1 MDVNNNSD
9 AVNNQNNSENSNS
22 YNAENSSQSAQSYVN
37 QQSDVYN
44 QPQYDQAQYQQ
55 DQYQQDQ
62 YQQSQ
67 YQQDK
72 YQQNQ
77 YQQDQYQQSQYQ
89 PTQQQYVQPQYAQSQ
104 QTYAQQS
111 QYAQAQYGQPQY
123 GQQQYAQPQYAQP
136 QPQYGS
142 QYGSPQYGSPQGYA
156 QMQNGNPQCYA
167 QSQYGGNHYGGNQYG
182 GPQYGGTQ
190 YGGPGMP
197 QYGAPRGY
205 AQSSLYNRFNDH
217 EKLVNTFCSQWNEKE
232 IGLVIILSIA
242 VAISTYLVMITKFP
256 NWVYINS
263 LIINCVYISYPLV
276 PLAVVLGFAQ
286 VARKNN
292 FVIVPSI
299 VWFIV
304 RTIYYI
310 WLQYYYNMKYF
321 IFYIISTLV
330 FIILLEVF
338 QRQFVVRKRSNI
350 GGSILG
356 VLIST
361 FAYVIIMLIFDIISG
376 SSISYFYLEEFA
388 YTFITLSILPIIL
401 AAILR
406 AFGLAKFLNPKRE
419 EMNM

>member
-9 AVNNQNNSENSNS
+9 AVNNQTNSENSNS
-22 YNAENSSQSAQSYVN
+22 YNAENSSQNAQSYVN

-44 QPQYDQAQYQQ
+44 QPQYDQSQYQQ
-55 DQYQQDQ
+55 NQ

-67 YQQDK
+67 YQQDQ

-77 YQQDQYQQSQYQ
+77 YQ
-89 PTQQQYVQPQYAQSQ
+89 PTQP
-104 QTYAQQS
+104 
-111 QYAQAQYGQPQY
+111 
-123 GQQQYAQPQYAQP
+123 QQYAQPQYAQQQYAQSQQTYSQQP
-136 QPQYGS
+136 QYSQTQYGQPQYAQPQQQYAQPQYGS
-142 QYGSPQYGSPQGYA
+142 QYGAPQYGSPKGYA
-156 QMQNGNPQCYA
+156 QMQNGNPQGYA
-167 QSQYGGNHYGGNQYG
+167 QSQYGVNQYG
-182 GPQYGGTQ
+182 VNQ

-205 AQSSLYNRFNDH
+205 AQSSLYNRFNEH

-232 IGLVIILSIA
+232 IGLVIILSIS

>member
-55 DQYQQDQ
+55 DQYQQ
-62 YQQSQ
+62 
-67 YQQDK
+67 
-72 YQQNQ
+72 NQ
-77 YQQDQYQQSQYQ
+77 YQQDQYQQNQYQ
-89 PTQQQYVQPQYAQSQ
+89 PTQPQQYAQPQYAQQQYAQQQYAQPQ

-111 QYAQAQYGQPQY
+111 QYSQAQYGQPQY
-123 GQQQYAQPQYAQP
+123 AQPQQQYAQPQY
-136 QPQYGS
+136 GS
-142 QYGSPQYGSPQGYA
+142 QYGAPQYGSPQGYA
-156 QMQNGNPQCYA
+156 Q
-167 QSQYGGNHYGGNQYG
+167 SQYGVNQYG
-182 GPQYGGTQ
+182 GPS
-190 YGGPGMP
+190 MP

-205 AQSSLYNRFNDH
+205 AQSSLYNRFNEH

-242 VAISTYLVMITKFP
+242 VAISTYLILNHPIQTFG
-256 NWVYINS
+256 YGYS
-263 LIINCVYISYPLV
+263 LSTAWLYFAYNLI

-292 FVIVPSI
+292 FVIISSI

-304 RTIYYI
+304 QAIYHI
-310 WLQYYYNMKYF
+310 WNHNYFDIKYF
-321 IFYIISTLV
+321 IFYMISILV

>member
-67 YQQDK
+67 YQQD
-72 YQQNQ
+72 Q
-77 YQQDQYQQSQYQ
+77 YQKNQYQ
-89 PTQQQYVQPQYAQSQ
+89 PTQPQYAQSQ
-104 QTYAQQS
+104 QTYAQQP
-111 QYAQAQYGQPQY
+111 QYSQAQYGQPQY

-182 GPQYGGTQ
+182 GNQYGGPQYGM
-190 YGGPGMP
+190 PGMP

-205 AQSSLYNRFNDH
+205 AQSSLYNRFNEH

-242 VAISTYLVMITKFP
+242 VAIGAYLILDHPIQTFGYGYSLSTAWLYFAY
-256 NWVYINS
+256 N
-263 LIINCVYISYPLV
+263 LIPFS
-276 PLAVVLGFAQ
+276 VVLGFAQ

-292 FVIVPSI
+292 FVIIPSI

-304 RTIYYI
+304 QTIYYI
-310 WLQYYYNMKYF
+310 WNHNYF
-321 IFYIISTLV
+321 DIMHFILYLIATLV

-376 SSISYFYLEEFA
+376 SSISYFYLEHFA

>member
-55 DQYQQDQ
+55 DQYQQNQ

-67 YQQDK
+67 YLQDQ

-89 PTQQQYVQPQYAQSQ
+89 PTQQQYAQPQYAQSQ
-104 QTYAQQS
+104 QTYAQP
-111 QYAQAQYGQPQY
+111 QYSQAQYGQP
-123 GQQQYAQPQYAQP
+123 QYAQPQYAQP
-136 QPQYGS
+136 QQQYGS
-142 QYGSPQYGSPQGYA
+142 QYGAPQYGSPQGYA
-156 QMQNGNPQCYA
+156 QMQNGNLQGYA
-167 QSQYGGNHYGGNQYG
+167 QSQYGGNQYGVNQYG
-182 GPQYGGTQ
+182 GQQYGM
-190 YGGPGMP
+190 PGMP

-205 AQSSLYNRFNDH
+205 AQSSLYNRFNER
-217 EKLVNTFCSQWNEKE
+217 EKLVNSFCSQWNEKE

-242 VAISTYLVMITKFP
+242 VAISTYLILEHPIQTFG
-256 NWVYINS
+256 YGYS
-263 LIINCVYISYPLV
+263 LSTAWLYFAYNLI

-292 FVIVPSI
+292 FVIISSI

-304 RTIYYI
+304 QTIYSI
-310 WLQYYYNMKYF
+310 WLHYYFDIRHF
-321 IFYIISTLV
+321 IFYLIATLV

-361 FAYVIIMLIFDIISG
+361 FVYVIIIFIVDIISG
-376 SSISYFYLEEFA
+376 SSISYFYLEQFA

>member
-55 DQYQQDQ
+55 DQYQQ
-62 YQQSQ
+62 
-67 YQQDK
+67 
-72 YQQNQ
+72 N
-77 YQQDQYQQSQYQ
+77 QYQ
-89 PTQQQYVQPQYAQSQ
+89 PTQPQYAQSQ
-104 QTYAQQS
+104 QTYAQQP
-111 QYAQAQYGQPQY
+111 QYSQAQYGQPQY

-182 GPQYGGTQ
+182 GNQYGGPQYGM
-190 YGGPGMP
+190 PGMP

-205 AQSSLYNRFNDH
+205 AQSSLYNRFNEH

-242 VAISTYLVMITKFP
+242 VAIGAYLILDHPIQTFGYGYSLSTAWLYFAY
-256 NWVYINS
+256 N
-263 LIINCVYISYPLV
+263 LIPFS
-276 PLAVVLGFAQ
+276 VVLGFAQ

-292 FVIVPSI
+292 FVIIPSI

-304 RTIYYI
+304 QTIYYI
-310 WLQYYYNMKYF
+310 WNHNYF
-321 IFYIISTLV
+321 DIMHFILYLIATLV

-376 SSISYFYLEEFA
+376 SSISYFYLEHFA

>member
-67 YQQDK
+67 YQQDQ

-77 YQQDQYQQSQYQ
+77 YQ
-89 PTQQQYVQPQYAQSQ
+89 PTQPQYAQSQ
-104 QTYAQQS
+104 QTYAQQP
-111 QYAQAQYGQPQY
+111 QYSQAQYGQPQY

-167 QSQYGGNHYGGNQYG
+167 QSQYGGNHYGVNQYGVNQYG
-182 GPQYGGTQ
+182 GPQ

-197 QYGAPRGY
+197 QYGAPIGY
-205 AQSSLYNRFNDH
+205 AQSSLYNRFNEH

-242 VAISTYLVMITKFP
+242 VAISTYLVMITPPPRFG
-256 NWVYINS
+256 YEYS
-263 LIINCVYISYPLV
+263 LIIDCFYIAYPLV

>member
-9 AVNNQNNSENSNS
+9 AVNNQTNSENSNS
-22 YNAENSSQSAQSYVN
+22 YNAENSSQNAQSYVN

-44 QPQYDQAQYQQ
+44 QPQYDQ
-55 DQYQQDQ
+55 
-62 YQQSQ
+62 SQ
-67 YQQDK
+67 

-77 YQQDQYQQSQYQ
+77 YQQDQYQQNQYQ
-89 PTQQQYVQPQYAQSQ
+89 PTQP
-104 QTYAQQS
+104 
-111 QYAQAQYGQPQY
+111 
-123 GQQQYAQPQYAQP
+123 QQYAQPQYAQQQYAQQQYAQP
-136 QPQYGS
+136 QQTYVQQSQYSQTQYGQPQYAQPQQQYAQPQYGS
-142 QYGSPQYGSPQGYA
+142 QYGAPQYGSPQGYA
-156 QMQNGNPQCYA
+156 QMQNGNPQGYA
-167 QSQYGGNHYGGNQYG
+167 QSQYGVNQYG
-182 GPQYGGTQ
+182 GPQYGGPQ

-205 AQSSLYNRFNDH
+205 AQSSLYNRFNER
-217 EKLVNTFCSQWNEKE
+217 EKLLNSFCSQWNEKE
-232 IGLVIILSIA
+232 IGSVIILSIA
-242 VAISTYLVMITKFP
+242 VAIGTYLILDHPIQTFG
-256 NWVYINS
+256 YGYS
-263 LIINCVYISYPLV
+263 LSTAWLYFAYNLI

-292 FVIVPSI
+292 FVIISSI

-304 RTIYYI
+304 QAIYHI
-310 WLQYYYNMKYF
+310 WNHNYFDIKYF
-321 IFYIISTLV
+321 IFYMISILV

-406 AFGLAKFLNPKRE
+406 EFGLAKFLNPKRE

>member
-9 AVNNQNNSENSNS
+9 AVNNQTNSENSNS
-22 YNAENSSQSAQSYVN
+22 YNAENSSQNAQSYVN

-44 QPQYDQAQYQQ
+44 QPQYDQSQYQQNQYQQSQYQQ

-62 YQQSQ
+62 YQQ
-67 YQQDK
+67 
-72 YQQNQ
+72 N
-77 YQQDQYQQSQYQ
+77 QYQ
-89 PTQQQYVQPQYAQSQ
+89 PTQP
-104 QTYAQQS
+104 
-111 QYAQAQYGQPQY
+111 
-123 GQQQYAQPQYAQP
+123 QQYAQPQYAQQQYAQSQQTYSQQP
-136 QPQYGS
+136 QYSQTQYGQPQYAQPQQQYAQPQYGS
-142 QYGSPQYGSPQGYA
+142 QYGAPQYGSPKGYA
-156 QMQNGNPQCYA
+156 QMQNGNPQGYA
-167 QSQYGGNHYGGNQYG
+167 QSQYGVNQYG
-182 GPQYGGTQ
+182 VNQ

-205 AQSSLYNRFNDH
+205 AQSSLYNRFNEH

-232 IGLVIILSIA
+232 IGLVIILSIS

>member
-9 AVNNQNNSENSNS
+9 AVNNQTNSENSNS
-22 YNAENSSQSAQSYVN
+22 YNAENSSQNAQSYVN

-44 QPQYDQAQYQQ
+44 QPQYDQ
-55 DQYQQDQ
+55 
-62 YQQSQ
+62 SQ
-67 YQQDK
+67 

-77 YQQDQYQQSQYQ
+77 YQQDQYQQNQYQ
-89 PTQQQYVQPQYAQSQ
+89 PTQPQQYAQPQYAQQQYAQQQYAQPQ

-111 QYAQAQYGQPQY
+111 QYSQAQYGQTQY
-123 GQQQYAQPQYAQP
+123 GQPQQQYAQPQY
-136 QPQYGS
+136 GS
-142 QYGSPQYGSPQGYA
+142 QYGAPQYGSPQGYA
-156 QMQNGNPQCYA
+156 QMQNGNPQGYA
-167 QSQYGGNHYGGNQYG
+167 QSQYGGNQYG
-182 GPQYGGTQ
+182 GPQYGGPQ
-190 YGGPGMP
+190 YGMPGMP
-197 QYGAPRGY
+197 QYGGAPRGY
-205 AQSSLYNRFNDH
+205 AQSSLYNRFNER
-217 EKLVNTFCSQWNEKE
+217 EKLLNSFCSQWNEKE
-232 IGLVIILSIA
+232 IGSVIILSIA
-242 VAISTYLVMITKFP
+242 VAISTYLVMITP
-256 NWVYINS
+256 PPSLGYEYR
-263 LIINCVYISYPLV
+263 LIIDCFYIAYPLI

-292 FVIVPSI
+292 FVIISSI
-299 VWFIV
+299 VWLIV
-304 RTIYYI
+304 QAICRI
-310 WLQYYYNMKYF
+310 WNHNYFDIKYF
-321 IFYIISTLV
+321 IFYIISTFV

-361 FAYVIIMLIFDIISG
+361 FVYVIIMLIFDFISG
-376 SSISYFYLEEFA
+376 LFFSYVYLEYFA

>member
-9 AVNNQNNSENSNS
+9 AVNNQTNSENSNS
-22 YNAENSSQSAQSYVN
+22 YNAENSSQNAQSYVN

-44 QPQYDQAQYQQ
+44 QPQYDQ
-55 DQYQQDQ
+55 
-62 YQQSQ
+62 SQ
-67 YQQDK
+67 

-77 YQQDQYQQSQYQ
+77 YQQDQYQQNQYQ
-89 PTQQQYVQPQYAQSQ
+89 PTQP
-104 QTYAQQS
+104 
-111 QYAQAQYGQPQY
+111 
-123 GQQQYAQPQYAQP
+123 QQYAQPQYAQQQYAQSQQTYSQQP
-136 QPQYGS
+136 QYSQTQYGQPQYAQPQQQYAQPQYGS
-142 QYGSPQYGSPQGYA
+142 QYGAPQYGSPKGYA
-156 QMQNGNPQCYA
+156 QMQNGNPQGYA
-167 QSQYGGNHYGGNQYG
+167 QSQYGVNQYG
-182 GPQYGGTQ
+182 VNQ

-205 AQSSLYNRFNDH
+205 AQSSLYNRFNEH

-232 IGLVIILSIA
+232 IGLVIILSIS

>member
-9 AVNNQNNSENSNS
+9 AVNNQTNSENSNS
-22 YNAENSSQSAQSYVN
+22 YNAENSSQNAQSYVN

-44 QPQYDQAQYQQ
+44 QPQYDQSQYQQNQYQQSQYQQ

-62 YQQSQ
+62 YQQ
-67 YQQDK
+67 
-72 YQQNQ
+72 N
-77 YQQDQYQQSQYQ
+77 QYQ
-89 PTQQQYVQPQYAQSQ
+89 PTQP
-104 QTYAQQS
+104 
-111 QYAQAQYGQPQY
+111 
-123 GQQQYAQPQYAQP
+123 QQYAQPQYAQQQYAQP
-136 QPQYGS
+136 QQTYSQQPQYSQTQYGQPQYAQPQQQYAQPQYGS
-142 QYGSPQYGSPQGYA
+142 QYGAPQYGSPKGYA
-156 QMQNGNPQCYA
+156 QMQNGNPQGYA
-167 QSQYGGNHYGGNQYG
+167 QSQYGVNQYG
-182 GPQYGGTQ
+182 VNQ

-205 AQSSLYNRFNDH
+205 AQSSLYNRFNEH

-242 VAISTYLVMITKFP
+242 VAIGAYLILDHPIQTFGYGYSLSTAWLYFAY
-256 NWVYINS
+256 N
-263 LIINCVYISYPLV
+263 LIPFS
-276 PLAVVLGFAQ
+276 VVLGFAQ

-292 FVIVPSI
+292 FVIIPSI

-304 RTIYYI
+304 QTIYYI
-310 WLQYYYNMKYF
+310 WNHNYF
-321 IFYIISTLV
+321 DIMHFILYLIATLV

-376 SSISYFYLEEFA
+376 SSISYFYLEHFA

>member
-44 QPQYDQAQYQQ
+44 QPQYDQSQYQQ

-67 YQQDK
+67 YQQSQ

-77 YQQDQYQQSQYQ
+77 YQ
-89 PTQQQYVQPQYAQSQ
+89 PTQPQYAQSQ

-123 GQQQYAQPQYAQP
+123 APQQYAQSQYGQQQYGQQQYAQPQQ
-136 QPQYGS
+136 QYGS
-142 QYGSPQYGSPQGYA
+142 QYGAPQYGSPQGYA
-156 QMQNGNPQCYA
+156 QMQNGNPQGYA
-167 QSQYGGNHYGGNQYG
+167 QSQYGGNQYG
-182 GPQYGGTQ
+182 GPQYGGPQ

-205 AQSSLYNRFNDH
+205 AQSSLYNRFNEH

-242 VAISTYLVMITKFP
+242 VAIGAYLILDHPIQTFGYGYSLSTAWLYFAY
-256 NWVYINS
+256 N
-263 LIINCVYISYPLV
+263 LI

-292 FVIVPSI
+292 FVIISSI

-304 RTIYYI
+304 QAIYHI
-310 WLQYYYNMKYF
+310 WNHNYFDIKYF
-321 IFYIISTLV
+321 IFYMISILV

>member
-9 AVNNQNNSENSNS
+9 AVNNHNNSENSNS
-22 YNAENSSQSAQSYVN
+22 YNAENSSQNAQSYVN

-44 QPQYDQAQYQQ
+44 QPQYDQSQYQQ

-67 YQQDK
+67 YQQSQ

-77 YQQDQYQQSQYQ
+77 YQ
-89 PTQQQYVQPQYAQSQ
+89 PTQPQYAQSQ
-104 QTYAQQS
+104 QTYAQP
-111 QYAQAQYGQPQY
+111 QYSQAQYGQPQY
-123 GQQQYAQPQYAQP
+123 GQPQYAQQQYGQPQYAQP
-136 QPQYGS
+136 QPQYAQPQQQYGS
-142 QYGSPQYGSPQGYA
+142 QYGAPQYGSPQGYA
-156 QMQNGNPQCYA
+156 QMQNGNPQGYA
-167 QSQYGGNHYGGNQYG
+167 QSQYGVNQYGGNQYG
-182 GPQYGGTQ
+182 GQQYGM
-190 YGGPGMP
+190 PGMP

-205 AQSSLYNRFNDH
+205 AQSSLYNRFH
-217 EKLVNTFCSQWNEKE
+217 EREQLVNSFCSQWNEKE
-232 IGLVIILSIA
+232 IGSVIILSIA
-242 VAISTYLVMITKFP
+242 VAIGTYLILDHPIQTFG
-256 NWVYINS
+256 YGYS
-263 LIINCVYISYPLV
+263 LSTAWLYFAYNLI

-292 FVIVPSI
+292 FVIISSI

-304 RTIYYI
+304 QAIYHI
-310 WLQYYYNMKYF
+310 WNHNYFDIKYF
-321 IFYIISTLV
+321 IFYMISILV

>member
-44 QPQYDQAQYQQ
+44 QPQYDQ
-55 DQYQQDQ
+55 
-62 YQQSQ
+62 SQ
-67 YQQDK
+67 

-89 PTQQQYVQPQYAQSQ
+89 QSQYQQNQYQPTQPQYAQSQ

-123 GQQQYAQPQYAQP
+123 APQQYAQSQYGQQQYGQPQYA

-142 QYGSPQYGSPQGYA
+142 QYGAPQYGSPQGYA
-156 QMQNGNPQCYA
+156 QMQNGNPQGYA
-167 QSQYGGNHYGGNQYG
+167 QSQYGVNQYGGNQYG
-182 GPQYGGTQ
+182 GPQYGM
-190 YGGPGMP
+190 PGMP

-205 AQSSLYNRFNDH
+205 AQSSLYNRFNEH

-242 VAISTYLVMITKFP
+242 VAIGTYLILDHPIQTFG
-256 NWVYINS
+256 YGYS
-263 LIINCVYISYPLV
+263 LSTAWLYFAYNLI

-292 FVIVPSI
+292 FVIISSI

-304 RTIYYI
+304 QAIYHI
-310 WLQYYYNMKYF
+310 WNHNYFDIKYF
-321 IFYIISTLV
+321 IFYMISTLV

-350 GGSILG
+350 GGYILG

-361 FAYVIIMLIFDIISG
+361 FVYVIIIFIVDIVSG
-376 SSISYFYLEEFA
+376 SSISYFYLEHFA

-406 AFGLAKFLNPKRE
+406 AFGFAKFLNPKRE

>member
-9 AVNNQNNSENSNS
+9 AVNNQTNSENSNS
-22 YNAENSSQSAQSYVN
+22 YNAENSSQNAQSYVN

-44 QPQYDQAQYQQ
+44 QPQYDQSQYQQNQYQQNQYQQ

-62 YQQSQ
+62 YQ
-67 YQQDK
+67 
-72 YQQNQ
+72 
-77 YQQDQYQQSQYQ
+77 
-89 PTQQQYVQPQYAQSQ
+89 PTQS
-104 QTYAQQS
+104 
-111 QYAQAQYGQPQY
+111 
-123 GQQQYAQPQYAQP
+123 QQYAQPQYAQQQYAQQQYAQSQQTYYQQP
-136 QPQYGS
+136 QYSQTQYGQPQYAQPQQQYAQPQYGS
-142 QYGSPQYGSPQGYA
+142 QYGAPQYGSPQGYA
-156 QMQNGNPQCYA
+156 QMQNGNPQGYA
-167 QSQYGGNHYGGNQYG
+167 QSQYGVNQYG
-182 GPQYGGTQ
+182 GPQ

-197 QYGAPRGY
+197 QYGAPIGY
-205 AQSSLYNRFNDH
+205 AQSSLYNRFNEH

-242 VAISTYLVMITKFP
+242 VAISTYLILDHPIQTFG
-256 NWVYINS
+256 YGYS
-263 LIINCVYISYPLV
+263 LSTAWLYFAYNLV

-310 WLQYYYNMKYF
+310 WLHYYFDIKYS
-321 IFYIISTLV
+321 IFYMIATLV

-350 GGSILG
+350 GGSIL
-356 VLIST
+356 VALIST
-361 FAYVIIMLIFDIISG
+361 FAYVIIIFIFDIISG

>member
-9 AVNNQNNSENSNS
+9 AVNNQTNSENSNS
-22 YNAENSSQSAQSYVN
+22 YNAENSSQNAQSYVN

-44 QPQYDQAQYQQ
+44 QPQYDQS
-55 DQYQQDQ
+55 QYQQDQ

-67 YQQDK
+67 YQQ
-72 YQQNQ
+72 NQ
-77 YQQDQYQQSQYQ
+77 YQQDQYQQNQYQ
-89 PTQQQYVQPQYAQSQ
+89 PTQPQQYAQPQYAQQQYAQQQYAQPQ

-111 QYAQAQYGQPQY
+111 QYSQAQYGQTQY
-123 GQQQYAQPQYAQP
+123 GQPQQQYAQQQYAQQQYAQPQY
-136 QPQYGS
+136 GS
-142 QYGSPQYGSPQGYA
+142 QYGAPQYGSPQGYA
-156 QMQNGNPQCYA
+156 Q
-167 QSQYGGNHYGGNQYG
+167 SQYGVNQYGGNQYG
-182 GPQYGGTQ
+182 GPQ

-205 AQSSLYNRFNDH
+205 AQSSLYNRFNEH

>member
-55 DQYQQDQ
+55 DQYQQ
-62 YQQSQ
+62 
-67 YQQDK
+67 
-72 YQQNQ
+72 NQ
-77 YQQDQYQQSQYQ
+77 YQQDQYQQNQYQ
-89 PTQQQYVQPQYAQSQ
+89 PTQPQQYAQPQYAQQQYAQQQYAQPQ

-111 QYAQAQYGQPQY
+111 QYSQAQYGQPQY
-123 GQQQYAQPQYAQP
+123 AQPQQQYAQPQQQYAQPQY
-136 QPQYGS
+136 GS
-142 QYGSPQYGSPQGYA
+142 QYGAPQYGSPQGYA
-156 QMQNGNPQCYA
+156 Q
-167 QSQYGGNHYGGNQYG
+167 SQYGVNQYG
-182 GPQYGGTQ
+182 GPS
-190 YGGPGMP
+190 MP

-205 AQSSLYNRFNDH
+205 AQSSLYNRFNEH

-242 VAISTYLVMITKFP
+242 VAISTYLILNHPIQTFG
-256 NWVYINS
+256 YGYS
-263 LIINCVYISYPLV
+263 LSTAWLYFAYNLI

-292 FVIVPSI
+292 FVIISSI

-304 RTIYYI
+304 QAIYHI
-310 WLQYYYNMKYF
+310 WNHNYFDIKYF
-321 IFYIISTLV
+321 IFYMISILV

>member
-67 YQQDK
+67 YQQDQ

-77 YQQDQYQQSQYQ
+77 YQ
-89 PTQQQYVQPQYAQSQ
+89 PTQPQYAQSQ
-104 QTYAQQS
+104 QTYAQQP
-111 QYAQAQYGQPQY
+111 QYSQAQYGQPQY

-182 GPQYGGTQ
+182 GNQYGGPQYGM
-190 YGGPGMP
+190 PGMP

-205 AQSSLYNRFNDH
+205 AQSSLYNRFNEH

-242 VAISTYLVMITKFP
+242 VAIGAYLILDHPIQTFGYGYSLSTAWLYFAY
-256 NWVYINS
+256 N
-263 LIINCVYISYPLV
+263 LIPFS
-276 PLAVVLGFAQ
+276 VVLGFAQ

>member
-9 AVNNQNNSENSNS
+9 AVNNQTNSENSNS
-22 YNAENSSQSAQSYVN
+22 YNAENSSQNAQSYVN

-44 QPQYDQAQYQQ
+44 QPQYDQSQYQQNQYQQ

-62 YQQSQ
+62 YQ
-67 YQQDK
+67 
-72 YQQNQ
+72 
-77 YQQDQYQQSQYQ
+77 
-89 PTQQQYVQPQYAQSQ
+89 PTQP
-104 QTYAQQS
+104 
-111 QYAQAQYGQPQY
+111 
-123 GQQQYAQPQYAQP
+123 QQYAQPQYAQP
-136 QPQYGS
+136 QYAQQQYAQSQQTYYQQPQYSQTQYGQPQYSQPQQQYAQPQYGS
-142 QYGSPQYGSPQGYA
+142 QYGAPQYGRPQGYA
-156 QMQNGNPQCYA
+156 QMQNGNPQGYA
-167 QSQYGGNHYGGNQYG
+167 QSQYGVNQYG
-182 GPQYGGTQ
+182 VNQYGVNQ

-205 AQSSLYNRFNDH
+205 AQSSLYNRFNEH

-232 IGLVIILSIA
+232 IGLVIILSIS

>member
-44 QPQYDQAQYQQ
+44 QTQYDQSQYQQNQYQQ

-62 YQQSQ
+62 YQQ
-67 YQQDK
+67 
-72 YQQNQ
+72 N
-77 YQQDQYQQSQYQ
+77 QYQ
-89 PTQQQYVQPQYAQSQ
+89 PTQPQQYAQPQYAQQQYAQPQ

-111 QYAQAQYGQPQY
+111 QYSQAQYGQPQY
-123 GQQQYAQPQYAQP
+123 AQPQQQYAQPQY
-136 QPQYGS
+136 GS
-142 QYGSPQYGSPQGYA
+142 QYGAPQYGSPQGYA
-156 QMQNGNPQCYA
+156 QMQNGNPQGYA
-167 QSQYGGNHYGGNQYG
+167 QSQYGGNQYG

-190 YGGPGMP
+190 YGGQQYGMPGMP

-205 AQSSLYNRFNDH
+205 AQSSLYNRFNEH

-376 SSISYFYLEEFA
+376 SSISYFYLEDFA

>member
-67 YQQDK
+67 YQQSQ

-77 YQQDQYQQSQYQ
+77 YQ
-89 PTQQQYVQPQYAQSQ
+89 PTQPQYAQSQ

-123 GQQQYAQPQYAQP
+123 APQQYAQSQYGQQQYGQQQYAQPQQ
-136 QPQYGS
+136 QYGS
-142 QYGSPQYGSPQGYA
+142 QYGAPQYGSPQGYA
-156 QMQNGNPQCYA
+156 QMQNGNPQGYA
-167 QSQYGGNHYGGNQYG
+167 QSQYGGNQYG

-190 YGGPGMP
+190 YGGQQYGMPGMP

-205 AQSSLYNRFNDH
+205 AQSSLYNRFNEH

-350 GGSILG
+350 GGAILG

-376 SSISYFYLEEFA
+376 SSISYFYLEDFA

-406 AFGLAKFLNPKRE
+406 VFGLAKFLNPKRE

>member
-9 AVNNQNNSENSNS
+9 AVNNQTNSENSNS
-22 YNAENSSQSAQSYVN
+22 YNAENSSQNAQSYVN

-44 QPQYDQAQYQQ
+44 QPQYDQS
-55 DQYQQDQ
+55 QYQQDQ

-67 YQQDK
+67 YQQ
-72 YQQNQ
+72 NQ
-77 YQQDQYQQSQYQ
+77 YQQDQYQQNQYQ
-89 PTQQQYVQPQYAQSQ
+89 PTQPQQYAQPQYAQQQYAQQQYAQPQ

-111 QYAQAQYGQPQY
+111 QYSQAQYGQTQY
-123 GQQQYAQPQYAQP
+123 GQPQQQYAQPQY
-136 QPQYGS
+136 GS
-142 QYGSPQYGSPQGYA
+142 QYGAPQYGSPQGYA
-156 QMQNGNPQCYA
+156 QMQNGNPQGYA
-167 QSQYGGNHYGGNQYG
+167 QSQYGGNQYG
-182 GPQYGGTQ
+182 GPQYGG
-190 YGGPGMP
+190 PSMP

-205 AQSSLYNRFNDH
+205 AQSSLYNRFNER
-217 EKLVNTFCSQWNEKE
+217 EKLLNSFCSQWNEKE
-232 IGLVIILSIA
+232 IGSVIILSIA
-242 VAISTYLVMITKFP
+242 VAIGTYLILDHPIQTFG
-256 NWVYINS
+256 YGYS
-263 LIINCVYISYPLV
+263 LSTAWLYFAYNLI

-292 FVIVPSI
+292 FVIISSI

-304 RTIYYI
+304 QAIYHI
-310 WLQYYYNMKYF
+310 WNHNYFDIKYF
-321 IFYIISTLV
+321 IFYMISILV

>member
-9 AVNNQNNSENSNS
+9 AVNNQTNSENSNS
-22 YNAENSSQSAQSYVN
+22 YNAENSSQNAQSYVN

-44 QPQYDQAQYQQ
+44 QPQYDQ
-55 DQYQQDQ
+55 
-62 YQQSQ
+62 SQ
-67 YQQDK
+67 

-77 YQQDQYQQSQYQ
+77 YQQDQYQ
-89 PTQQQYVQPQYAQSQ
+89 PTQP
-104 QTYAQQS
+104 
-111 QYAQAQYGQPQY
+111 
-123 GQQQYAQPQYAQP
+123 QQYAQPQYAQP
-136 QPQYGS
+136 QYAQQQYAQSQQTYYQQPQYSQTQYGQPQYAQPQQQYAQPQYGS
-142 QYGSPQYGSPQGYA
+142 QYGAPQYGSPQGYA
-156 QMQNGNPQCYA
+156 QMQNGNPQGYA
-167 QSQYGGNHYGGNQYG
+167 QSQYGVNQYG
-182 GPQYGGTQ
+182 GPQ

-197 QYGAPRGY
+197 QYGAPIGY
-205 AQSSLYNRFNDH
+205 AQSSLYNRFNEH

-242 VAISTYLVMITKFP
+242 VAISTYLVMITPPPRFG
-256 NWVYINS
+256 YEYS
-263 LIINCVYISYPLV
+263 LIIDCFYIAYPLV

>member
-123 GQQQYAQPQYAQP
+123 AQPQYGQPQYAQP
-136 QPQYGS
+136 QLQYGS

-156 QMQNGNPQCYA
+156 QMQNGNPQGYA
-167 QSQYGGNHYGGNQYG
+167 QSQYGVNQYGVNQYG
-182 GPQYGGTQ
+182 GPQYGM
-190 YGGPGMP
+190 PGMP

-205 AQSSLYNRFNDH
+205 AQSSLYNRFNEH

-242 VAISTYLVMITKFP
+242 VAIGAYLILDHPIQTFGYGYSLSTAWLYFAY
-256 NWVYINS
+256 N
-263 LIINCVYISYPLV
+263 LIPFS
-276 PLAVVLGFAQ
+276 VVLGFAQ

-292 FVIVPSI
+292 FVIIPSI

-304 RTIYYI
+304 QTIYYI
-310 WLQYYYNMKYF
+310 WNHNYF
-321 IFYIISTLV
+321 DIMHFILYLIATLV

-376 SSISYFYLEEFA
+376 SSISYFYLEHFA

>member
-9 AVNNQNNSENSNS
+9 AVNNQTNSENSNS
-22 YNAENSSQSAQSYVN
+22 YNSENSSQNAQSYVN
-37 QQSDVYN
+37 HQSDVYN
-44 QPQYDQAQYQQ
+44 QPQYDQSQYQQ

-62 YQQSQ
+62 YQQ
-67 YQQDK
+67 D
-72 YQQNQ
+72 Q
-77 YQQDQYQQSQYQ
+77 YQQDQYQQDQYQQDQYQ
-89 PTQQQYVQPQYAQSQ
+89 PTQP
-104 QTYAQQS
+104 
-111 QYAQAQYGQPQY
+111 
-123 GQQQYAQPQYAQP
+123 QQYAQPQYAQP
-136 QPQYGS
+136 QQTYAQQPQYSQAQYGQPQYAQPQYGS
-142 QYGSPQYGSPQGYA
+142 QYGAPQYGSPQGYA
-156 QMQNGNPQCYA
+156 QMQNGNPQGYA
-167 QSQYGGNHYGGNQYG
+167 QSQYGGNKYG
-182 GPQYGGTQ
+182 GPQYGGPQ

-205 AQSSLYNRFNDH
+205 AQSSLYNRFNEH

-232 IGLVIILSIA
+232 IGSVIILSIA
-242 VAISTYLVMITKFP
+242 VAIGTYLILDHPIQTFG
-256 NWVYINS
+256 YGYS
-263 LIINCVYISYPLV
+263 LSTAWLYFAYNLI

-292 FVIVPSI
+292 FVIISSI

-304 RTIYYI
+304 QAIYHI
-310 WLQYYYNMKYF
+310 WNHNYFDIKYF
-321 IFYIISTLV
+321 IFYMISILV

-350 GGSILG
+350 GGYILG

>member
-44 QPQYDQAQYQQ
+44 QTQYDQAQYQQ
-55 DQYQQDQ
+55 DQYQQ
-62 YQQSQ
+62 SQ
-67 YQQDK
+67 

-77 YQQDQYQQSQYQ
+77 YQQDQYQQDQYQQNQYQ
-89 PTQQQYVQPQYAQSQ
+89 PTQQQYAQPQYAQSQ
-104 QTYAQQS
+104 QTYAQP
-111 QYAQAQYGQPQY
+111 QYSQAQYGQTQY
-123 GQQQYAQPQYAQP
+123 GQPQQQYAQPQY
-136 QPQYGS
+136 GS
-142 QYGSPQYGSPQGYA
+142 QYGAPQYGSPQGYA
-156 QMQNGNPQCYA
+156 QMQNGNPQGYA
-167 QSQYGGNHYGGNQYG
+167 QSQYGGNQYG
-182 GPQYGGTQ
+182 GPQYGG
-190 YGGPGMP
+190 PGMP
-197 QYGAPRGY
+197 QYGAPIGY
-205 AQSSLYNRFNDH
+205 AQSSLYNRFNEH

-242 VAISTYLVMITKFP
+242 VAISTYLVMITPPPRFG
-256 NWVYINS
+256 YEYS
-263 LIINCVYISYPLV
+263 LIIDCFYIAYPLV

>member
-9 AVNNQNNSENSNS
+9 AVNNQTNSENSNS
-22 YNAENSSQSAQSYVN
+22 YNAENSSQNAQSYVN

-44 QPQYDQAQYQQ
+44 QPQYDQSQYQQNQYQQ

-62 YQQSQ
+62 YQ
-67 YQQDK
+67 
-72 YQQNQ
+72 
-77 YQQDQYQQSQYQ
+77 
-89 PTQQQYVQPQYAQSQ
+89 PTQP
-104 QTYAQQS
+104 
-111 QYAQAQYGQPQY
+111 
-123 GQQQYAQPQYAQP
+123 QQYAQPQYAQP
-136 QPQYGS
+136 QYAQQQYAQSQQTYYQQPQYSQTQYGQPQYSQPQQQYAQPQYGS
-142 QYGSPQYGSPQGYA
+142 QYGAPQYGSPQGYA
-156 QMQNGNPQCYA
+156 QMQNGNPQGYA
-167 QSQYGGNHYGGNQYG
+167 QSQYGVNQYGVNQYG
-182 GPQYGGTQ
+182 GPQ

-197 QYGAPRGY
+197 QYGAPIGY
-205 AQSSLYNRFNDH
+205 AQSSLYNRFNEH

-242 VAISTYLVMITKFP
+242 VAISTYLVMITPPPRFG
-256 NWVYINS
+256 YEYS
-263 LIINCVYISYPLV
+263 LIIDCFYIAYPLV

>member
-9 AVNNQNNSENSNS
+9 AVNNQTNSENSNS

-44 QPQYDQAQYQQ
+44 QPQYDQSQYQQNQYQQNQYQQSQYQQSQYQQNQYQQ

-62 YQQSQ
+62 YQQ
-67 YQQDK
+67 D
-72 YQQNQ
+72 
-77 YQQDQYQQSQYQ
+77 QYQ
-89 PTQQQYVQPQYAQSQ
+89 PTQP
-104 QTYAQQS
+104 
-111 QYAQAQYGQPQY
+111 
-123 GQQQYAQPQYAQP
+123 QQYAQPQYAQP
-136 QPQYGS
+136 QQTYAQQPQYSQAQYGQPQQQYAQPQYGS
-142 QYGSPQYGSPQGYA
+142 QYGAPQYGSPQGYA
-156 QMQNGNPQCYA
+156 QMQNGNPQGYA
-167 QSQYGGNHYGGNQYG
+167 QSQYGGNQYG
-182 GPQYGGTQ
+182 GPQYGGPQ

-205 AQSSLYNRFNDH
+205 AQSSLYNRFNEH

-242 VAISTYLVMITKFP
+242 VAIGAYLILDHPIQTFGYGYSLSTAWLYFAY
-256 NWVYINS
+256 N
-263 LIINCVYISYPLV
+263 LI

-292 FVIVPSI
+292 FVIISSI

-304 RTIYYI
+304 QAIYHI
-310 WLQYYYNMKYF
+310 WNHNYFDIKYF
-321 IFYIISTLV
+321 IFYMISILV

>member
-9 AVNNQNNSENSNS
+9 AVNNQTNSENSNS
-22 YNAENSSQSAQSYVN
+22 YNAENSSQNAQSYVN

-44 QPQYDQAQYQQ
+44 QPQYDQSQYQQ
-55 DQYQQDQ
+55 DQYQQNQ

-67 YQQDK
+67 YLQDQ

-89 PTQQQYVQPQYAQSQ
+89 PTQQQYAQPQYAQSQ
-104 QTYAQQS
+104 QTYAQP
-111 QYAQAQYGQPQY
+111 QYSQAQYGQP
-123 GQQQYAQPQYAQP
+123 QYAQPQYAQP
-136 QPQYGS
+136 QQQYGS
-142 QYGSPQYGSPQGYA
+142 QYGAPQYGSPQGYA
-156 QMQNGNPQCYA
+156 QMQNGNLQGYA
-167 QSQYGGNHYGGNQYG
+167 QSQYGGNQYGVNQYG
-182 GPQYGGTQ
+182 GQQYGM
-190 YGGPGMP
+190 PGMP

-205 AQSSLYNRFNDH
+205 AQSSLYNRFNER
-217 EKLVNTFCSQWNEKE
+217 EKLVNSFCSQWNEKE

-242 VAISTYLVMITKFP
+242 VAISTYLILEHPIQTFG
-256 NWVYINS
+256 YGYS
-263 LIINCVYISYPLV
+263 LSTAWLYFAYNLI

-292 FVIVPSI
+292 FVIISSI

-304 RTIYYI
+304 QTIYSI
-310 WLQYYYNMKYF
+310 WLHYYFDIRHF
-321 IFYIISTLV
+321 IFYLIATLV

-361 FAYVIIMLIFDIISG
+361 FVYVIIIFIVDIISG
-376 SSISYFYLEEFA
+376 SSISYFYLEQFA

>member
-9 AVNNQNNSENSNS
+9 AVNNQTNSENSNS
-22 YNAENSSQSAQSYVN
+22 YNAENSSQNAQSYVN

-44 QPQYDQAQYQQ
+44 QPQYDQ
-55 DQYQQDQ
+55 
-62 YQQSQ
+62 SQ
-67 YQQDK
+67 YQQNQ

-77 YQQDQYQQSQYQ
+77 YQQDQYQQNRYQ
-89 PTQQQYVQPQYAQSQ
+89 PTQPQQYAQPQYAQQQYAQQQYAQPQ

-111 QYAQAQYGQPQY
+111 QYSQAQYGQTQY
-123 GQQQYAQPQYAQP
+123 GQPQQQYAQPQY
-136 QPQYGS
+136 GS
-142 QYGSPQYGSPQGYA
+142 QYGAPQYGSPQGYA
-156 QMQNGNPQCYA
+156 Q
-167 QSQYGGNHYGGNQYG
+167 SQYGVNQYGGNQYG
-182 GPQYGGTQ
+182 GPQYGGPQ

-197 QYGAPRGY
+197 QYSAPRGY
-205 AQSSLYNRFNDH
+205 AQSSLYNRFNEH

>member
-44 QPQYDQAQYQQ
+44 QTQYDQVQYQQ

-67 YQQDK
+67 YQQ
-72 YQQNQ
+72 N
-77 YQQDQYQQSQYQ
+77 QYQ
-89 PTQQQYVQPQYAQSQ
+89 PTQPQYAQSQ
-104 QTYAQQS
+104 QTYAQP
-111 QYAQAQYGQPQY
+111 QYSQAQYGQPQY
-123 GQQQYAQPQYAQP
+123 AQPQYAQPQYAQP

-142 QYGSPQYGSPQGYA
+142 QYGSPQYGGPQGYA
-156 QMQNGNPQCYA
+156 QMQNGNPQGYA
-167 QSQYGGNHYGGNQYG
+167 QSQYGGNQYGGNQYGVNQYGGNQYG
-182 GPQYGGTQ
+182 GPQYGM
-190 YGGPGMP
+190 PGMP

-205 AQSSLYNRFNDH
+205 AQSSLYNRFNEH

-242 VAISTYLVMITKFP
+242 VAIGTYLILDHPIQTFG
-256 NWVYINS
+256 YGYS
-263 LIINCVYISYPLV
+263 LSTAWLYFAYNLI

-292 FVIVPSI
+292 FVIISSI

-304 RTIYYI
+304 QAIYHI
-310 WLQYYYNMKYF
+310 WNHNYFDIKYF
-321 IFYIISTLV
+321 IFYMISTLV

-350 GGSILG
+350 GGYILG

-361 FAYVIIMLIFDIISG
+361 FVYVIIIFIVDIVSG
-376 SSISYFYLEEFA
+376 SSISYFYLEHFA

-406 AFGLAKFLNPKRE
+406 AFGFAKFLNPKRE

>member
-9 AVNNQNNSENSNS
+9 AVNNQTNSENSNS
-22 YNAENSSQSAQSYVN
+22 YNAENSSQNAQSYVN

-44 QPQYDQAQYQQ
+44 QPQYDQSQYQQNQYQQSQYQQ

-62 YQQSQ
+62 YQQ
-67 YQQDK
+67 
-72 YQQNQ
+72 N
-77 YQQDQYQQSQYQ
+77 QYQ
-89 PTQQQYVQPQYAQSQ
+89 PTQP
-104 QTYAQQS
+104 
-111 QYAQAQYGQPQY
+111 
-123 GQQQYAQPQYAQP
+123 QQYAQPQYAQQQYAQSQQTYSQQP
-136 QPQYGS
+136 QYSQTQYGQPQYAQPQQQYAQPQYGS
-142 QYGSPQYGSPQGYA
+142 QYGAPQYGSPKGYA
-156 QMQNGNPQCYA
+156 QMQNGNPQGYA
-167 QSQYGGNHYGGNQYG
+167 QSQYGVNQYG
-182 GPQYGGTQ
+182 GPQYGGPQ

-205 AQSSLYNRFNDH
+205 AQSSLYNRFNEH

-242 VAISTYLVMITKFP
+242 VAIGAYLILDHPIQTFGYGYSLSTAWLYFAY
-256 NWVYINS
+256 N
-263 LIINCVYISYPLV
+263 LIPFS
-276 PLAVVLGFAQ
+276 VVLGFAQ

-292 FVIVPSI
+292 FVIIPSI

-304 RTIYYI
+304 QTIYYI
-310 WLQYYYNMKYF
+310 WNHNYF
-321 IFYIISTLV
+321 DIMHFILYLIATLV

-376 SSISYFYLEEFA
+376 SSISYFYLEHFA

>member
-1 MDVNNNSD
+1 
-9 AVNNQNNSENSNS
+9 
-22 YNAENSSQSAQSYVN
+22 
-37 QQSDVYN
+37 
-44 QPQYDQAQYQQ
+44 
-55 DQYQQDQ
+55 
-62 YQQSQ
+62 
-67 YQQDK
+67 
-72 YQQNQ
+72 
-77 YQQDQYQQSQYQ
+77 
-89 PTQQQYVQPQYAQSQ
+89 
-104 QTYAQQS
+104 
-111 QYAQAQYGQPQY
+111 
-123 GQQQYAQPQYAQP
+123 
-136 QPQYGS
+136 
-142 QYGSPQYGSPQGYA
+142 
-156 QMQNGNPQCYA
+156 MQNGNPQGYA
-167 QSQYGGNHYGGNQYG
+167 QSQYGGNQYG
-182 GPQYGGTQ
+182 GPQYGGPQYGGPQ

-205 AQSSLYNRFNDH
+205 AQSSLYNRFNEH

-242 VAISTYLVMITKFP
+242 VAISTYLVMITP
-256 NWVYINS
+256 PPSLGYEYR
-263 LIINCVYISYPLV
+263 LIIDCFYIAYPLI

-292 FVIVPSI
+292 FVIISSI
-299 VWFIV
+299 VWLIV
-304 RTIYYI
+304 QAICRI
-310 WLQYYYNMKYF
+310 WNHNYFDIKYF
-321 IFYIISTLV
+321 IFYIISTFV

-361 FAYVIIMLIFDIISG
+361 FVYVIIMLIFDFISG
-376 SSISYFYLEEFA
+376 LFFSYVYLEYFA

>member
-9 AVNNQNNSENSNS
+9 AVNNQTNSENSNS
-22 YNAENSSQSAQSYVN
+22 YNAENSSQNAQSYVN

-44 QPQYDQAQYQQ
+44 QPQYDQSQYQQNQYQQSQYQQ

-62 YQQSQ
+62 YQQ
-67 YQQDK
+67 
-72 YQQNQ
+72 N
-77 YQQDQYQQSQYQ
+77 QYQ
-89 PTQQQYVQPQYAQSQ
+89 PTQP
-104 QTYAQQS
+104 
-111 QYAQAQYGQPQY
+111 
-123 GQQQYAQPQYAQP
+123 QQYAQPQYAQQQYAQSQQTYSQQP
-136 QPQYGS
+136 QYSQTQYGQPQYAQPQHQYAQPQYGS
-142 QYGSPQYGSPQGYA
+142 QYGAPQYGSPKGYA
-156 QMQNGNPQCYA
+156 QMQNGNPQGYA
-167 QSQYGGNHYGGNQYG
+167 QSQYGVNQYG
-182 GPQYGGTQ
+182 VNQ

-205 AQSSLYNRFNDH
+205 AQSSLYNRFNEH

-242 VAISTYLVMITKFP
+242 VAIGAYLILDHPIQTFGYGYSLSTAWLYFAY
-256 NWVYINS
+256 N
-263 LIINCVYISYPLV
+263 LIPFS
-276 PLAVVLGFAQ
+276 VVLGFAQ

-292 FVIVPSI
+292 FVIIPSI

-304 RTIYYI
+304 QTIYYI
-310 WLQYYYNMKYF
+310 WNHNYF
-321 IFYIISTLV
+321 DIMHFILYLIATLV

-376 SSISYFYLEEFA
+376 SSISYFYLEHFA

>member
-9 AVNNQNNSENSNS
+9 AVNNQTNSENSNS
-22 YNAENSSQSAQSYVN
+22 YNAENSSQNAQSYVN

-44 QPQYDQAQYQQ
+44 QPQYDQ
-55 DQYQQDQ
+55 
-62 YQQSQ
+62 SQ
-67 YQQDK
+67 

-77 YQQDQYQQSQYQ
+77 YQQDQYQ
-89 PTQQQYVQPQYAQSQ
+89 PTQP
-104 QTYAQQS
+104 
-111 QYAQAQYGQPQY
+111 
-123 GQQQYAQPQYAQP
+123 QQYAQPQYAQP
-136 QPQYGS
+136 QYAQQQYAQSQQTYYQQPQYSQTQYGQPQYAQPQQQYAQLQYGS

-156 QMQNGNPQCYA
+156 QMQNGNPQGYA
-167 QSQYGGNHYGGNQYG
+167 QSQYGVNQYGGNQYG
-182 GPQYGGTQ
+182 GPQYGM
-190 YGGPGMP
+190 PGMP

-205 AQSSLYNRFNDH
+205 AQSSLYNRFNEH

-242 VAISTYLVMITKFP
+242 VAIGAYLILDHPIQTFGYGYSLSTAWLYFAY
-256 NWVYINS
+256 N
-263 LIINCVYISYPLV
+263 LIPFS
-276 PLAVVLGFAQ
+276 VVLGFAQ

-292 FVIVPSI
+292 FVIIPSI

-304 RTIYYI
+304 QTIYYI
-310 WLQYYYNMKYF
+310 WNHNYF
-321 IFYIISTLV
+321 DIMHFILYLIATLV

-376 SSISYFYLEEFA
+376 SSISYFYLEHFA

>member
-44 QPQYDQAQYQQ
+44 QTQYDQVQYQQ
-55 DQYQQDQ
+55 DQYQQNQ

-67 YQQDK
+67 YQQ
-72 YQQNQ
+72 N
-77 YQQDQYQQSQYQ
+77 QYQ
-89 PTQQQYVQPQYAQSQ
+89 PTQPQYAQSQ
-104 QTYAQQS
+104 QTYAHP
-111 QYAQAQYGQPQY
+111 QYSQAQYGQPQY
-123 GQQQYAQPQYAQP
+123 AQPQYAQPQYAQP

-142 QYGSPQYGSPQGYA
+142 QYGSPQYGGPQGYA
-156 QMQNGNPQCYA
+156 QMQNGNPQGYA
-167 QSQYGGNHYGGNQYG
+167 QSQYGGNQYGGNHYGGNQYG
-182 GPQYGGTQ
+182 GNQYGGPQYGM
-190 YGGPGMP
+190 PGMP

-205 AQSSLYNRFNDH
+205 AQSSLYNRFNEH

-242 VAISTYLVMITKFP
+242 VAIGAYLILDHPIQTFGYGFSLSTAWLYFAY
-256 NWVYINS
+256 N
-263 LIINCVYISYPLV
+263 LIPFS
-276 PLAVVLGFAQ
+276 VVLGFAQ

-292 FVIVPSI
+292 FVIIPSI

-304 RTIYYI
+304 QTIYYI
-310 WLQYYYNMKYF
+310 WNHNYF
-321 IFYIISTLV
+321 DIMHFILYLIATLV

-376 SSISYFYLEEFA
+376 SSISYFYLEHFA

>member
-9 AVNNQNNSENSNS
+9 AVNNHNNSENSNS

-62 YQQSQ
+62 YQQ
-67 YQQDK
+67 D
-72 YQQNQ
+72 
-77 YQQDQYQQSQYQ
+77 QYQ
-89 PTQQQYVQPQYAQSQ
+89 PTQPQQYA
-104 QTYAQQS
+104 
-111 QYAQAQYGQPQY
+111 
-123 GQQQYAQPQYAQP
+123 QQQYAQPQYAQP
-136 QPQYGS
+136 QQTYAQQPQYSQAQYGQPQYGS
-142 QYGSPQYGSPQGYA
+142 QYGAPQYGSPQGYA
-156 QMQNGNPQCYA
+156 QMQNGNPQGYA
-167 QSQYGGNHYGGNQYG
+167 QSQYGVNQYGGNQYG
-182 GPQYGGTQ
+182 GPQYGM
-190 YGGPGMP
+190 PGMP

-205 AQSSLYNRFNDH
+205 AQSSLYNRFNEH

-242 VAISTYLVMITKFP
+242 VAIGAYLILDHPIQTFGYGYSLSTAWLYFAY
-256 NWVYINS
+256 N
-263 LIINCVYISYPLV
+263 LIPFS
-276 PLAVVLGFAQ
+276 VVLGFAQ
-286 VARKNN
+286 VTRKNN
-292 FVIVPSI
+292 FVIIPSI

-304 RTIYYI
+304 QTIYYI
-310 WLQYYYNMKYF
+310 WNHNYF
-321 IFYIISTLV
+321 DIMHFILYLIATLV

-376 SSISYFYLEEFA
+376 SSISYFYLEHFA

>member
-67 YQQDK
+67 YQQDQ

-77 YQQDQYQQSQYQ
+77 YQ
-89 PTQQQYVQPQYAQSQ
+89 PTQPQYAQSQ
-104 QTYAQQS
+104 QTYAQQP
-111 QYAQAQYGQPQY
+111 QYSQAQYVQPQY

-182 GPQYGGTQ
+182 GNQYGGPQYGM
-190 YGGPGMP
+190 PGMP

-205 AQSSLYNRFNDH
+205 AQSSLYNRFNEH

-242 VAISTYLVMITKFP
+242 VAIGAYLILDHPIQTFGYGYSLSTAWLYFAY
-256 NWVYINS
+256 N
-263 LIINCVYISYPLV
+263 LIPFS
-276 PLAVVLGFAQ
+276 VVLGFAQ

-292 FVIVPSI
+292 FVIIPSI

-304 RTIYYI
+304 QTIYYI
-310 WLQYYYNMKYF
+310 WNHNYF
-321 IFYIISTLV
+321 DIMHFILYLIATLV

-376 SSISYFYLEEFA
+376 SSISYFYLEHFA

>member
-9 AVNNQNNSENSNS
+9 AVNNQTNSENSNS
-22 YNAENSSQSAQSYVN
+22 YNAENSSQNAQSYVN

-44 QPQYDQAQYQQ
+44 QPQYDQSQYQQNQYQQ

-62 YQQSQ
+62 YQ
-67 YQQDK
+67 
-72 YQQNQ
+72 
-77 YQQDQYQQSQYQ
+77 
-89 PTQQQYVQPQYAQSQ
+89 PTQP
-104 QTYAQQS
+104 
-111 QYAQAQYGQPQY
+111 
-123 GQQQYAQPQYAQP
+123 QQYAQPQYAQQQYAQQQYAQSQQTYSQQP
-136 QPQYGS
+136 QYSQTQYGQPQYAQPQQQYAQPQYGS
-142 QYGSPQYGSPQGYA
+142 QYGAPQYGSPQGYA
-156 QMQNGNPQCYA
+156 QMQNGNPQGYA
-167 QSQYGGNHYGGNQYG
+167 QSQYGVNQYG
-182 GPQYGGTQ
+182 VNQ

-205 AQSSLYNRFNDH
+205 AQSSLYNRFNEH

-310 WLQYYYNMKYF
+310 WLQYYYNVKYF